1 MKKLYFLNE
10 EEKQRLLNIHE
21 SATSRQYL
29 SEQNSSFGPSPSS
42 IDDINP
48 VSNKNLIPGLKRDDN
63 WQTTYSC
70 VPTQGFKPIKLS
82 DGSTAYNIKGV
93 IYYNNG
99 RKKLVNGTITNYTCA
114 TEFKSGVS
122 TGDKAKKQQQYKQQI
137 ITKTSDITK
146 QIQKLLGLPE
156 TGVMDSGLLQKINDK
171 LNGGGTASASAS
183 ATGTTAAATGT
194 TADETGTTADEI
206 GTTAAATGTTADETG
221 TTATATGTTATSAT
235 TQSELSQTSQQ
246 ALSGQLTPQQI
257 RQQSRFDQ
265 RLARQARRNERRA
278 GNN

>member
-10 EEKQRLLNIHE
+10 EEKQRILNIHE

-137 ITKTSDITK
+137 ITKTSDTTK

-156 TGVMDSGLLQKINDK
+156 TGVMDSSLLQKINEK
-171 LNGGGTASASAS
+171 LNPQKRPEVQAINPSTLQPAGLVNKPLNAQAGFQDQVNQISKM
-183 ATGTTAAATGT
+183 
-194 TADETGTTADEI
+194 
-206 GTTAAATGTTADETG
+206 
-221 TTATATGTTATSAT
+221 
-235 TQSELSQTSQQ
+235 LQQ
-246 ALSGQLTPQQI
+246 QQLQQQQLNTPK
-257 RQQSRFDQ
+257 
-265 RLARQARRNERRA
+265 NKKK
-278 GNN
+278 